1 MYKQY
6 DLSGIWRF
14 AMDPDKTGVRDGLF
28 ETLLPDTIPLPG
40 TTAQAGKGTYNRER
54 GTGFL
59 TERYPFCGWAWY
71 QTVFTPDPADLHKPL
86 LLTLE
91 RTRMTR
97 LWINGTE
104 LGSCNS
110 LTTPHRYQLPP
121 LENTAPLT
129 ITICVSNTDYPT
141 KGGHMTSPDTQT
153 NWNGITGEISLTVL
167 PQVHLTDLQAYPD
180 AEHKSVTLR
189 GMLRGASCGELTVTG
204 CAFSKDAPCLQE
216 IAPVHTR
223 LCADEAG
230 AFSLQI
236 PLGEDALLW
245 SEYTPVLYALHLS
258 LSGSPGDAEIRFGL
272 RSLTTADMEFR
283 INGAPVMLRG
293 KHDGMLFPLTGA
305 TPTDL
310 DEWLRLLGIAK
321 AYGINHYRYH
331 TCCPPEA
338 AFTAADLLGIYMQPE
353 LPFWGTLAAPGE
365 EQYNETEQ
373 AYLVEEGFRM
383 LRAFGSHPSFC
394 MLSLGNELWGSS
406 RQMAQILRGY
416 RQADPRHLY
425 TQGSNNFQFW
435 PCILEEDDF
444 FSGVRLSKERL
455 IRGSYASCDRPLG
468 HIQTARPSTD
478 HSYDPL
484 IFPEQAETRQ
494 TEAAE
499 LEIQYGTGVKTVRV
513 EHQAEGLIPHKPIV
527 THEIGQYTVYPDY
540 AEIPKFT
547 GVLAARNFEVFR
559 ERLAG
564 AGMEDQARDFFLAS
578 GHLAAQCYKEEIEAA
593 MRSRYIA
600 GFQLLDLQDFTGQ
613 GTALVGMLDA
623 FMDSKGLISE
633 KQWRGFC
640 SDAVLLAEFDRYN
653 YAGGEAFRAQV
664 QLRCYRPDLTG
675 TMHWRLTDGDACL
688 AAGRLPLPSSP
699 MGLVTLGMIEARLPD
714 PDTTRSLTL
723 TLEIPETDVQ
733 NTYIIYVYPNLQP
746 ALPPQVKMVHTVV
759 PQALELL
766 GRGAR
771 VLLVPD
777 TIRQA
782 VDGFYC
788 SDFWCYPM
796 FRQICES
803 MDRPV
808 AVGTMGLLV
817 DKEHPAVSGFARAN
831 CTTPQWYDLITHAR
845 CAVLEHAAP
854 GLKPILQMIDN
865 FERNHKLGLLF
876 EARVGAGRLMVCT
889 IRLHELADRIEG
901 KAFTEGLY
909 RYMASGQFA
918 PRQELTP
925 EQLVELFGAC
935 PPENEMK
942 DEKSR
947 DREQNRENPRD

>member
-6 DLSGIWRF
+6 DLSGTWRF
-14 AMDPDKTGVRDGLF
+14 ALDPERQGIRQQLF
-28 ETLLPDTIPLPG
+28 RTRLTDTIPLPG
-40 TTAQAGKGTYNRER
+40 TTAQAKKGILNTARE
-54 GTGFL
+54 TGYL
-59 TERYPFCGWAWY
+59 TECYPFCGWAWY
-71 QTVFTPDPADLHKPL
+71 QTTFTPAPEDLHKPL

-104 LGSCNS
+104 AGSCDS
-110 LTTPHRYQLPP
+110 LTTPHCYRLPP
-121 LENTAPLT
+121 LEDPAPLT
-129 ITICVSNTDYPT
+129 ITICVSNGDYPT

-167 PQVHLTDLQAYPD
+167 PPVHLSDLQAYPD
-180 AEHKSVTLR
+180 AAHKSVTLR
-189 GMLRGASCGELTVTG
+189 GMLHGAAQAALTVAG
-204 CAFSKDAPCLQE
+204 HAFSQDAPCLQTLQ
-216 IAPVHTR
+216 PLHTR
-223 LCADEAG
+223 LCADG
-230 AFSLQI
+230 SGCFSLLI

-245 SEYTPVLYALHLS
+245 SEYTPVLYELHLT
-258 LSGSPGDAEIRFGL
+258 LEDAREDAVIRFGL
-272 RSLTTADMEFR
+272 RSLTAEDMGFR
-283 INGAPVMLRG
+283 VNDTPVMLRG

-305 TPTDL
+305 APTDL
-310 DEWLRLLGIAK
+310 PEWLRLLSIAK

-383 LRAFGSHPSFC
+383 LRAYGSHPSFC

-406 RQMAQILRGY
+406 SRMGEILRDY

-435 PCILEEDDF
+435 PCILKEDDF

-455 IRGSYASCDRPLG
+455 IRGSYATCDMPLG
-468 HIQTARPSTD
+468 YIQTTRPATD

-484 IFPEQAETRQ
+484 IFPAQQGSAE
-494 TEAAE
+494 EAAAE
-499 LEIQYGTGVKTVRV
+499 IQIQYGTGTKTIHV
-513 EHQAEGLIPHKPIV
+513 EQKDKELIPHKPIV
-527 THEIGQYTVYPDY
+527 THEIGQYTVYPDF

-547 GVLAARNFEVFR
+547 GVLQARNFEVFR
-559 ERLAG
+559 ERLRD

-578 GHLAAQCYKEEIEAA
+578 GHLAAQCYKEEIEAV

-640 SDAVLLAEFDRYN
+640 SDAVLLAEFDRFN
-653 YAGGEAFRAQV
+653 YAGGDAFRAQV
-664 QLRCYRPDLTG
+664 QLRCYRPALSG
-675 TMHWRLTDGDACL
+675 TVRWQLTDGDACL
-688 AAGRLPLPSSP
+688 ASGSMPLPP
-699 MGLVTLGMIEARLPD
+699 APTGLVTLGQIETRLPD
-714 PDTTRSLTL
+714 TETVRRLTL
-723 TLEIPETDVQ
+723 TLEIPEADTA
-733 NTYIIYVYPNLQP
+733 NGYILYVYPRLKP
-746 ALPPQVKMVHTVV
+746 VLPEGVETASTAAEAL
-759 PQALELL
+759 ALLDK
-766 GRGAR
+766 GGK
-771 VLLVPD
+771 VLLIPETVKN
-777 TIRQA
+777 A
-782 VDGFYC
+782 VEGFYC
-788 SDFWCYPM
+788 TDFWCYPM

-803 MDRPV
+803 LDRPV

-817 DKEHPAVSGFARAN
+817 DQAHPALSGFAKAH
-831 CTTPQWYDLITHAR
+831 CTTPQWYDLVTHAN
-845 CAVLEHAAP
+845 CAVLEDAAP
-854 GLKPILQMIDN
+854 HIRPLVQMIDN

-889 IRLHELADRIEG
+889 IRLPEIAERIEVQ
-901 KAFTEGLY
+901 AFTNALY
-909 RYMASGQFA
+909 QYMDSAQFA
-918 PRQELTP
+918 PAQELTR
-925 EQLVELFGAC
+925 EQLTALFV
-935 PPENEMK
+935 
-942 DEKSR
+942 
-947 DREQNRENPRD
+947 